1 VTRGTTPHR
10 FASATGA
17 AQDVFPAQ
25 RHVDGR
31 ARRDALLACAVA
43 AVALA
48 MYAYSL
54 PPSFAFWDTGELQT
68 VCAILGIAHPPA
80 CPAFVLLGWL
90 FVHAVP
96 LGEPAWHVNFMC
108 SVAVAAATGLLYA
121 VARRFGIAPLTG
133 AVCALGFA
141 FAEVTWKDATRAEVH
156 DVALLFRTLAF
167 FFALRWLDGGRRR
180 DLFWTALTLGLAG
193 ATHGIALLLIP
204 AIAVIVTGRKGWRES
219 GVLALGVAG
228 IALGLLPYLYLPLRS
243 AYVAAH
249 GLDPTVALGLP
260 RGLPFWDYDHPATW
274 QNFLRVVQASDFDT
288 HSGFA
293 GFVDVSRY
301 PAYAAA
307 VVRRLSGAFGYVGV
321 LLAAVGAFVLVAA
334 RPREG
339 VALVL
344 AALLTVP
351 FTETYTELQD
361 PDRYYLLVLWCAAIA
376 IGAGFERVVA
386 LFRVESARSL
396 GRFGFTAGLV
406 ASFVAGSPNRE
417 AILNQRHDDWAPSY
431 VEEVKSYT
439 PDNAIVLA
447 DWAYSTPLAYAAYV
461 QHALGHRI
469 VVVSGPQQYAAYV
482 PGWLAHYPV
491 YDIAFDSSVSVPGL
505 TVVPV
510 KSGSYYAYR
519 FEK

>member
-1 VTRGTTPHR
+1 LIGP
-10 FASATGA
+10 G
-17 AQDVFPAQ
+17 
-25 RHVDGR
+25 
-31 ARRDALLACAVA
+31 RRDAILACSVG

-48 MYAYSL
+48 VYTYSL

-108 SVAVAAATGLLYA
+108 AVAVAVAVGLSYA
-121 VARRFGIAPLTG
+121 VARRFGVAPLT
-133 AVCALGFA
+133 AAACALGFA
-141 FAEVTWKDATRAEVH
+141 LAEVTWKDATRAEVQ
-156 DVALLFRTLAF
+156 DVALLFRALAF
-167 FFALRWLDGGRRR
+167 FFALRWLDEGRRR
-180 DLFWTALTLGLAG
+180 DVFWTALSLGLAG
-193 ATHGIALLLIP
+193 ATHGIALLLVP
-204 AIAVIVTGRKGWRES
+204 SIAVMVTGRPGWRAP
-219 GVLALGVAG
+219 GALALGAG
-228 IALGLLPYLYLPLRS
+228 GVALGLLPYAYLPLRS

-274 QNFLRVVQASDFDT
+274 DNFLRVVQASDFDT

-293 GFVDVSRY
+293 GFIDVLRY
-301 PAYAAA
+301 PGFAAA
-307 VVRRLSGAFGYVGV
+307 LVRRLGGAFGCAGV
-321 LLAAVGAFVLVAA
+321 LLAAVGAFGLVAA
-334 RPREG
+334 RPRAG
-339 VALVL
+339 SALVL
-344 AALLTVP
+344 GALLTVP

-361 PDRYYLLVLWCAAIA
+361 PDRYYLFTLWCAAIA
-376 IGAGFERVVA
+376 LGAGFERIVA
-386 LFRVESARSL
+386 LFRVADARSL

-406 ASFVAGSPNRE
+406 ASFVAASPDRE

-461 QHALGHRI
+461 QHSLGHRI
-469 VVVSGPQQYAAYV
+469 VVVSGPQQYVAYV
-482 PGWLAHYPV
+482 PGWLADRPV
-491 YDIAFDSSVSVPGL
+491 YDIAFDSSLSVPGL

>member
-1 VTRGTTPHR
+1 M
-10 FASATGA
+10 S
-17 AQDVFPAQ
+17 DS
-25 RHVDGR
+25 
-31 ARRDALLACAVA
+31 ARRDTLFAWALG

-48 MYAYSL
+48 VYTYSL

-108 SVAVAAATGLLYA
+108 SVAVAASAGLLYLIS
-121 VARRFGIAPLTG
+121 RRLGITPLTS

-141 FAEVTWKDATRAEVH
+141 FAAITWKDATRAEVQ
-156 DVALLFRTLAF
+156 DVALLFRVLALH
-167 FFALRWLDGGRRR
+167 FALRWLADGRRR
-180 DLFWTALTLGLAG
+180 DLFWTALTVGLAG
-193 ATHGIALLLIP
+193 ATHGIALLLVP
-204 AIAVIVTGRKGWRES
+204 AIVLIVTGRPQWRDPR
-219 GVLALGVAG
+219 VLALAAGG
-228 IALGLLPYLYLPLRS
+228 IALGLVPYVYLPLRS

-274 QNFLRVVQASDFDT
+274 DNFVRVVRASDFDT

-293 GFVDVSRY
+293 GFIDVARY

-307 VVRRLSGAFGYVGV
+307 LVHRLAAAYGYVGA
-321 LLAAVGAFVLVAA
+321 LLAAVGAFVLI
-334 RPREG
+334 RQHRREG
-339 VALVL
+339 GALVL
-344 AALLTVP
+344 AALLPVP
-351 FTETYTELQD
+351 FTENYSELQD
-361 PDRYYLLVLWCAAIA
+361 PDRYYLLALWCAAPA
-376 IGAGFERVVA
+376 IGAAFEFVIA
-386 LFRVESARSL
+386 LFRADGARSL
-396 GRFGFTAGLV
+396 ARFGFTAGLV
-406 ASFVAGSPNRE
+406 ASFVASSSDRGS
-417 AILNQRHDDWAPSY
+417 ILEQRHDDWAPSY
-431 VEEVKSYT
+431 VAEVKSYT
-439 PDNAIVLA
+439 PDDAIVLA

-461 QHALGHRI
+461 KHDFGDRI
-469 VVVSGPQQYAAYV
+469 VVVSGPDQYLSDV
-482 PGWLAHYPV
+482 RRWIGGPRPV
-491 YDIAFDSSVSVPGL
+491 YDIAFDSAVSLPGI

>member
-1 VTRGTTPHR
+1 MTAG
-10 FASATGA
+10 
-17 AQDVFPAQ
+17 
-25 RHVDGR
+25 
-31 ARRDALLACAVA
+31 ARRDVLVTWAIGVGVLALYVYC
-43 AVALA
+43 
-48 MYAYSL
+48 L

-108 SVAVAAATGLLYA
+108 SVAVAAAAGLLYA
-121 VARRFGIAPLTG
+121 VARRLGVAPLTA

-141 FAEVTWKDATRAEVH
+141 LAPVPWTDATRAEVH
-156 DVALLFRTLAF
+156 DVALLFRVLAF
-167 FFALRWLDGGRRR
+167 FFALRWLAGGRRR
-180 DLFWTALTLGLAG
+180 DLFWCALTLGLAG
-193 ATHGIALLLIP
+193 ATHGIALLLVP
-204 AIAVIVTGRKGWRES
+204 A
-219 GVLALGVAG
+219 LALVVSGRPGWSRPGALALAAGGV
-228 IALGLLPYLYLPLRS
+228 ALGLLPYAYLPLRS

-249 GLDPTVALGLP
+249 GFDPTVALGLP

-274 QNFLRVVQASDFDT
+274 ANFLRVVQASDFDT

-293 GFVDVSRY
+293 GFIDVWRY

-307 VVRRLSGAFGYVGV
+307 LLRRLGGAYGYAGA
-321 LLAAVGAFVLVAA
+321 LLAAIGAVVLVTA
-334 RPREG
+334 RRREG
-339 VALVL
+339 GALVL

-351 FTETYTELQD
+351 FTETYSELQE
-361 PDRYYLLVLWCAAIA
+361 PDRYYLLTLWCAAIA

-386 LFRVESARSL
+386 LFRVDDARSL

-406 ASFVAGSPNRE
+406 ASFVAAGPDRGS
-417 AILNQRHDDWAPSY
+417 ILAQRHDDWAPSY

-461 QHALGHRI
+461 QHALGHRT
-469 VVVSGPQQYAAYV
+469 VVVSGPEQYVAYV
-482 PGWLAHYPV
+482 PGWLAHRPV
-491 YDIAFDSSVSVPGL
+491 YDIAFDSAVRIPGL

-510 KSGSYYAYR
+510 RSGSYFAYR

>member
-1 VTRGTTPHR
+1 MGQLI
-10 FASATGA
+10 SAG
-17 AQDVFPAQ
+17 
-25 RHVDGR
+25 
-31 ARRDALLACAVA
+31 RDAVAACAIG

-48 MYAYSL
+48 IFTYSL

-121 VARRFGIAPLTG
+121 VARRFEIAPLTA
-133 AVCALGFA
+133 AVCAFGFA
-141 FAEVTWKDATRAEVH
+141 LGEVTWKDATRAEVH
-156 DVALLFRTLAF
+156 DVALLFRVLAF
-167 FFALRWLDGGRRR
+167 FFALRWLDTGRRR
-180 DLFWTALTLGLAG
+180 DLFWAALALGLAG
-193 ATHGIALLLIP
+193 ATHGIALLLVP
-204 AIAVIVTGRKGWRES
+204 AIVVIVTGRPGWREP
-219 GVLALGVAG
+219 GTLALGAG
-228 IALGLLPYLYLPLRS
+228 GVVLGLLPYAYLPLRS
-243 AYVAAH
+243 GYVAAH
-249 GLDPTVALGLP
+249 GFDPTVALGLP

-274 QNFLRVVQASDFDT
+274 DNFLRVVQASDFDT

-293 GFVDVSRY
+293 GFVNVTRY

-307 VVRRLSGAFGYVGV
+307 LIRRLGGAFGYVGV
-321 LLAAVGAFVLVAA
+321 LLSAVGAVGLVAG

-339 VALVL
+339 IALLL

-351 FTETYTELQD
+351 FTETYNELQD
-361 PDRYYLLVLWCAAIA
+361 PDRYYLLVLWSGAIA
-376 IGAGFERVVA
+376 LGAGFERVIA
-386 LFRVESARSL
+386 LFRFEAAGSL

-406 ASFVAGSPNRE
+406 ASFVAAAPDRGS
-417 AILNQRHDDWAPSY
+417 ILNQRHDDWAPSY

-461 QHALGHRI
+461 QHSLGHRI

-482 PGWLAHYPV
+482 PGWLAQRYPV
-491 YDIAFDSSVSVPGL
+491 YDIAFDSSVTVPGL